1 MTTTTTRPY
10 DFFVTGTDTEIG
22 KTLVSSALLQALT
35 HAGLSNIRMKP
46 IASGA
51 EWRDGAWHNDDV
63 DSLRDAASVKV
74 AQELVCPY
82 LMQTPAAPHIVAQQ
96 ENIKLEF
103 APILDAYHGLQAQ
116 AEAIIIEGVGGF
128 CVPLDDQRD
137 TADLAQTLG
146 LPVIL
151 AVGIRLG
158 CINHALL
165 TAAAI
170 RARGLRLVGWVANC
184 VSPDMLYPAENI
196 AALEQR
202 LDAPLL
208 GRIPYLTQPAAQ
220 RPAAAAAWLDL
231 SPLGIAPLARATN

>member
-1 MTTTTTRPY
+1 MNAITTRPY

-22 KTLVSSALLQALT
+22 KTLVSSALLQAYT
-35 HAGLSNIRMKP
+35 QAGLSNIGMKP

-51 EWRDGAWHNDDV
+51 EWRDGAWHNEDV
-63 DSLRDAASVKV
+63 ASLRDAASVKV

-82 LMQTPAAPHIVAQQ
+82 LMQTPAAPHIVARH
-96 ENIKLEF
+96 ENIQLEF
-103 APILDAYHGLQAQ
+103 APIFNAYRSLQAQ
-116 AEAIIIEGVGGF
+116 AQAIIIEGVGGF
-128 CVPLDDQRD
+128 CVPLDEQRD
-137 TADLAQTLG
+137 TADLAQSLA
-146 LPVIL
+146 LPVIM

-170 RARGLRLVGWVANC
+170 RARGLRLAGWVANC
-184 VSPDMLYPAENI
+184 VAPDMLYLDENI

-202 LDAPLL
+202 LGAPLL

-220 RPAAAAAWLDL
+220 RAAAAAAWLDL
-231 SPLGIAPLARATN
+231 SPLGIAPGARTAD